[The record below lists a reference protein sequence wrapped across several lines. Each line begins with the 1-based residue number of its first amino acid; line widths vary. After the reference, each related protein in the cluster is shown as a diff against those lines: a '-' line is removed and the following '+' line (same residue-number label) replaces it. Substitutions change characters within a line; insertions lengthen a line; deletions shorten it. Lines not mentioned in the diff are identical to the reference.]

1 MSDLLQLQLAYQ
13 HITNAIMALEYI
25 DDEMIFESFR
35 SEYET
40 LTDIRTDLVN
50 LINDVNRGEFDED

>member
-1 MSDLLQLQLAYQ
+1 MSDLLQLQLAHQ
-13 HITNAIMALEYI
+13 HITQAVMALEYL
-25 DDEMIFESFR
+25 DDEDIFQSFQ

-50 LINDVNRGEFDED
+50 LISDVNRGEFDI

>member
-1 MSDLLQLQLAYQ
+1 MSDKLQCQLAYNHLTQ
-13 HITNAIMALEYI
+13 AIMALEYI

-50 LINDVNRGEFDED
+50 LINDINRGEFDD